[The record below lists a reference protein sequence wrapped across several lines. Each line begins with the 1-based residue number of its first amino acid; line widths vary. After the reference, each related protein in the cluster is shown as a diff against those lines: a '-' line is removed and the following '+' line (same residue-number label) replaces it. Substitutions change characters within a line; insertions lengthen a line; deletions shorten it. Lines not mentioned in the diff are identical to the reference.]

1 MGKARG
7 KYKPKEDNVQ
17 KLIAF
22 LHKLEKQQ
30 KDKKEL
36 SNKEQQ

>member
-1 MGKARG
+1 MGVVRG

-30 KDKKEL
+30 KEKKEL
-36 SNKEQQ
+36 PNKEDK